1 MTLTILKREAE
12 QRMQKETANIVD
24 AVVHKVNTIL
34 DVITDIK
41 ATESR
46 DQALKVLVS
55 SSIELSRLLVIQ
67 RAVFKV
73 IMPEILPHQRI
84 MFDSSTMEDMGGEDE
99 DSLEER
105 ELCCVTFPGI
115 IKRGDESGGHLQY
128 RNVIS
133 KARVLCSPE

>member
-1 MTLTILKREAE
+1 MTLNILKREAD

-24 AVVHKVNTIL
+24 AVVQKVNTIL
-34 DVITDIK
+34 DAITDIR

-55 SSIELSRLLVIQ
+55 SSIELSRLLVVQ

-84 MFDSSTMEDMGGEDE
+84 MFDPSTMEDMGGEDE
-99 DSLEER
+99 DNLEER

-133 KARVLCSPE
+133 KARILCSPE